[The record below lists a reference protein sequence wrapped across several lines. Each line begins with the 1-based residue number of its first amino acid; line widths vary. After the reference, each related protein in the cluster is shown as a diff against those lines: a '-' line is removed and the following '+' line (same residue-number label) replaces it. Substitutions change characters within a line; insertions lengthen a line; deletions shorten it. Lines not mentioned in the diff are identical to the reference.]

1 MTMEHRTRRARTGV
15 ERTREKRPQPGKKV
29 SLIQLMTWESE
40 FIMSGR
46 EKTEHYGAAFCKDFQ
61 IDNDRLAQAG
71 DTLARQIIFARYVTT
86 DVRYHQHVAAA
97 HEDLAELYPVDSPAT

>member
-1 MTMEHRTRRARTGV
+1 MEHKSRRSRDGAERRRA
-15 ERTREKRPQPGKKV
+15 KRPPATKKV

-46 EKTEHYGAAFCKDFQ
+46 EKSEHFGSAFCKDFE
-61 IDNDRLAQAG
+61 IEDDRLEKVN

-86 DVRYHQHVAAA
+86 DVRYHQNVTAA
-97 HEDLAELYPVDSPAT
+97 HEDLAELYPVDTSAA

>member
-1 MTMEHRTRRARTGV
+1 MDRRTRRSRAGV
-15 ERTREKRPQPGKKV
+15 ERPREKRPPATKKV

-46 EKTEHYGAAFCKDFQ
+46 EKSEHFGTAFCKDFQ
-61 IDNDRLAQAG
+61 IEDDRLEKVG

-86 DVRYHQHVAAA
+86 DVRYHQNVTAA
-97 HEDLAELYPVDSPAT
+97 HEDLAELYPVDSGAA